1 VPEWETLIN
10 SLLKWQKLFFLK
22 YCLKTN
28 ELIMSDALEP
38 GDIPEF
44 QNLNPC

>member
-1 VPEWETLIN
+1 VGNADKIRHYN
-10 SLLKWQKLFFLK
+10 GRKLFFLK

-38 GDIPEF
+38 EDIPEF